1 MFNKFEHIGVAV
13 RDLKKAVPFFEKLTG
28 TRCYK
33 QQEVESEGVIT
44 AFFRI
49 GETKLELLQATR
61 PDSPVMKFIES
72 RGEGIHH
79 IAFQVDDVEEAM
91 EKAKSH
97 GVRLISMQ
105 AKQGAD
111 NKLIAFMHPKDTFGV
126 LMELCQEDD
135 LH

>member
-79 IAFQVDDVEEAM
+79 IAFHVDNVEEAM